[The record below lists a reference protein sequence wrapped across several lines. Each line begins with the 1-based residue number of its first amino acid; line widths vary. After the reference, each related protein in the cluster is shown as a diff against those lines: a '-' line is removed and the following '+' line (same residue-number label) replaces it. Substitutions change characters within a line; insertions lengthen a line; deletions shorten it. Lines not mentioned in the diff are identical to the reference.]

1 MPLVAKKS
9 FDKNMS
15 NPIYDQFGG
24 QQNNNGFSDFMN
36 DFRRLQQTVKNPR
49 QEVERLLQSGA
60 ISQQDFNRLGQMAN
74 QILGM
79 AGK

>member
-1 MPLVAKKS
+1 MP
-9 FDKNMS
+9 
-15 NPIYDQFGG
+15 NPLYGQFGG
-24 QQNNNGFSDFMN
+24 QQNKNGYSDFMN
-36 DFRRLQQTVKNPR
+36 DFRRLQQTVKHPR